1 MARDFLQAA
10 IPEPVTLLGQRLH
23 PFSLGH
29 YILLERFKSP
39 FLLGGQADV
48 TDLFTAVLIC
58 CNKYDEF
65 INLIKEDDLRNIVK
79 RWAKRLGN
87 FDVNDISQ
95 AFNVYVN
102 DCFNNFPKYWYEET
116 GGNSKKLG
124 APFTQSIKVRL
135 MRSFSLSEEETLN
148 RPLGLCI
155 WDVATLMEQDGVI
168 KINTKADD
176 ETANQK
182 ELFKE
187 WLRDNPNLVQ
197 QFGAN

>member
-39 FLLGGQADV
+39 FILGGNADV

-58 CNKYDEF
+58 CNEYDEF
-65 INLIKEDDLRNIVK
+65 IDLIKEDDLISIVK
-79 RWAKRLGN
+79 SWAKRLGD
-87 FDVNDISQ
+87 FDPQEIAQ
-95 AFNVYVN
+95 AFNEYIT
-102 DCFNNFPKYWYEET
+102 DSFSNFPKYWYEDS
-116 GGNSKKLG
+116 GNTKKMG
-124 APFTQSIKVRL
+124 APFVQSIKVRL
-135 MRSFSLSEEETLN
+135 MRSFSLTEAETLN
-148 RPLGLCI
+148 RPLGTSV

-168 KINTKADD
+168 KINTEADD
-176 ETANQK
+176 RAADQK
-182 ELFKE
+182 EAFEE
-187 WLRDNPNLVQ
+187 WLKDNPKMVK